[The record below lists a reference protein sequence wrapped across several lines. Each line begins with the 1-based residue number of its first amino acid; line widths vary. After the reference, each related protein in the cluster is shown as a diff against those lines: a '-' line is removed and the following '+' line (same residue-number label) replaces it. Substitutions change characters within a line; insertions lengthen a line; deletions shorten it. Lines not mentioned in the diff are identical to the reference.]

1 MADLIT
7 ITDVVTE
14 FGAFYQKGTASLKN
28 LTKQLFQELVTP
40 GVLTPIITDDTVY
53 RVSAAE
59 IAEILQPY
67 QDLFTKKG
75 DLTFTPKE
83 IPLRQIKIDWEDN
96 PSKFQPSWL
105 GFLASNSTDR
115 MTWPFVKWL
124 MEEKIIKRS
133 KQDRELLIYFNG
145 VYVAPVSGTAGSA
158 GSVMDGIKKLIDTG
172 IAAATMNEVLL
183 PGGLTASN
191 IFDQV
196 EAFSKALPETWMGH
210 EVNICLSPA
219 WFKAYHI
226 DKRNTLGVNPSYI
239 KGEEEVDFSEHK
251 IVKLPS
257 MAGSDY
263 IWATPKFN
271 AVHPQ
276 RRGAGTDF
284 QLEGS
289 KRTVSIYTDWWEGIG
304 FLDDD
309 LVYAYAP
316 GWSSS

>member
-14 FGAFYQKGTASLKN
+14 FGAYYQKGSANFKN
-28 LTKQLFQELVTP
+28 LTKQLFQDLVTP
-40 GVLTPIITDDTVY
+40 GVCTPIITDDTIY

-83 IPLRQIKIDWEDN
+83 IPLRQIKIDWEEN

-105 GFLASNSTDR
+105 GFLANNNTDR
-115 MTWPFVKWL
+115 LTWPFVKWL

-133 KQDRELLIYFNG
+133 KQDRELLIYFKG
-145 VYVAPVSGTAGSA
+145 VYVAATPGTPGSA
-158 GSVMDGIKKLIDTG
+158 GSVMDGIKKLIDEG
-172 IAAATMNEVLL
+172 ITDASMYEVNLAD
-183 PGGLTASN
+183 LTNSN

-196 EAFSKALPETWMGH
+196 ELFSDALPDTWIGH
-210 EVNICLSPA
+210 EVNICMSPS
-219 WFKAYHI
+219 WVKKYNR
-226 DKRNTLGVNPSYI
+226 DKRNTHGVDPSYK
-239 KGEEEVDFSEHK
+239 KGDLTVDFSEHN
-251 IVKLPS
+251 IVGLPS
-257 MAGSDY
+257 MAGTDY
-263 IWATPKFN
+263 IFATPKFN
-271 AVHPQ
+271 LVHPQ
-276 RRGAGTDF
+276 RRNAGNDF

-304 FLDDD
+304 FLDND
-309 LVYAYAP
+309 LVYANAP
-316 GWSSS
+316 GWSAS